1 MRARA
6 TAVWTLGLLALAA
19 TTALAQ
25 PVPARAPSTPAA
37 VEEPPADPFGRTTP
51 RGTVM
56 GFLAAA
62 RKGEYEVAR
71 QYLDTRLSAE
81 AARSLAHQVFVVLD
95 ARLPARLTEISDA
108 PEGSRANRLAP
119 DTETIGTIAS
129 AAGDID
135 IVIERVTRGRSAPV
149 WLFSKATLDAVPEV
163 YEEVTRETIVPGFLA
178 STRVVGLR
186 LIEWAV
192 LLLGVPL
199 FFVATAL
206 LNRLLVP
213 LIGFVWRRLT
223 GTASP
228 PFRSALPVPARLLLL
243 SLAGRWG
250 LTLLPLSLMVRQFW
264 SSAATLVTIA
274 SVVWLLILLNGAIE
288 DAIRRRMAG
297 GGAPAAASLLRVI
310 RRVADLLVLFAGL
323 LVTLRRFGVNATPAL
338 AGLGVGGIAV
348 ALAAQKSLE
357 NVIAGA
363 SLIFDQAVRVGDFLR
378 VGTIEGTVE
387 YIGLRSTRIRT
398 LDRTIVS
405 VPNSQIATVSLETLS
420 ARDKYWFHPEVRL
433 RYDTT
438 ARQLQAVLDGIRLLL
453 DAQAA
458 VDRETVR
465 VRLVR
470 LGQSSFDVEVFAY
483 AFARDWS
490 HFLELQEELLIGI
503 TEAVERAGTG
513 LALPVQ
519 TLYVAGGEAPAAML
533 PQAGAAG

>member
-25 PVPARAPSTPAA
+25 PAPARAPDTPSAA
-37 VEEPPADPFGRTTP
+37 EEPAADPFGRTTP

-56 GFLAAA
+56 GFLTAA
-62 RKGEYEVAR
+62 RKGEFEVAR
-71 QYLDTRLSAE
+71 QYLDTRLSAQS
-81 AARSLAHQVFVVLD
+81 ARSLAHQVFVVLD
-95 ARLPARLTEISDA
+95 ARLPARLTAISDA

-119 DTETIGTIAS
+119 DRETIGTIAS

-135 IVIERVTRGRSAPV
+135 IVVERVTRGRSAV
-149 WLFSKATLDAVPEV
+149 WLFSEATLDAIPRL
-163 YEEVTRETIVPGFLA
+163 YEEVTRETVLPAFLA
-178 STRVVGLR
+178 STRVAGLR

-192 LLLGVPL
+192 LLLGIPL

-206 LNRLLVP
+206 LNRILVP
-213 LIGFVWRRLT
+213 LIRFVWRRRT

-228 PFRSALPVPARLLLL
+228 PLQSALPLPARLLLL
-243 SLAGRWG
+243 SLAGRFG

-264 SSAATLVTIA
+264 SSAATLVTIV
-274 SVVWLLILLNGAIE
+274 SVVWLLILLNGAVE
-288 DAIRRRMAG
+288 DTIRRRMTG
-297 GGAPAAASLLRVI
+297 GGAPAAVSLLRVI

-323 LVTLRRFGVNATPAL
+323 LVMLRRFGVNPTPAL

-378 VGTIEGTVE
+378 VGTIEGTVD

>member
-1 MRARA
+1 MRVPA

-19 TTALAQ
+19 TTTLAQ
-25 PVPARAPSTPAA
+25 PAPTRAPSTLSA
-37 VEEPPADPFGRTTP
+37 VEEPPEDPFGRTTP

-71 QYLDTRLSAE
+71 QFLDTRLSAQ

-119 DTETIGTIAS
+119 DRETIGTIAS

-135 IVIERVTRGRSAPV
+135 IVVERVTRGRGAPV
-149 WLFSKATLDAVPEV
+149 WLFSEATLDAVPEL
-163 YEEVTRETIVPGFLA
+163 YEQVTSETILPAFLA
-178 STRVVGLR
+178 STRVAGLR

-199 FFVATAL
+199 FFLATAL

-213 LIGFVWRRLT
+213 LIRFVWRRLT
-223 GTASP
+223 GGASP
-228 PFRSALPVPARLLLL
+228 PVQSALPLPARLLLL
-243 SLAGRWG
+243 ALVGRFG

-264 SSAATLVTIA
+264 SSAATLVTIV
-274 SVVWLLILLNGAIE
+274 SVVWLLILLNGVIE
-288 DAIRRRMAG
+288 DALRRRMAG

-310 RRVADLLVLFAGL
+310 RRLADVLVLFAGL
-323 LVTLRRFGVNATPAL
+323 LVMLRRFGVNPTPAL

-348 ALAAQKSLE
+348 ALAAQKTLE

-378 VGTIEGTVE
+378 VGTIEGTVD

-405 VPNSQIATVSLETLS
+405 VPNGQIATVSLETLS

-438 ARQLQAVLDGIRLLL
+438 APQLRAVLDGMRQLL
-453 DAQAA
+453 DAQAP
-458 VDRETVR
+458 VDRESVR

-483 AFARDWS
+483 VFARDWS
-490 HFLELQEELLIGI
+490 HFLELQEALLIGI
-503 TEAVERAGTG
+503 TEAVDRAGTG
-513 LALPVQ
+513 LAIPAQ
-519 TLYVAGGEAPAAML
+519 TLHVAGREAPVGML